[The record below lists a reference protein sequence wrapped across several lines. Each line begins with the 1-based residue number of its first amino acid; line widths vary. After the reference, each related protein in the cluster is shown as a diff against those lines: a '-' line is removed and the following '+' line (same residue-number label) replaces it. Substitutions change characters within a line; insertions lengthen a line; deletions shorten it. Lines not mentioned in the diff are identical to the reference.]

1 MPDFKLITACLLL
14 ICFRICSSENYGSTT
29 VFVPYANAAKN
40 ENLARSPTINIGF
53 NGAKHT
59 PFVMD
64 TGSVGIIAS
73 PDKFTPAPD
82 AVNLG
87 PGHIYYSSSGIIE
100 EGTWWS
106 ASVQIY
112 DLEGKVL
119 ATANVPVLQVT
130 STRCAENARNCK
142 VRNDP
147 KGICM
152 MGVGFARESKEQP
165 RGTPNYNPFLNIS
178 QILQGH
184 QLKKLPFDW
193 SSGYVVTKEGVY
205 LGLTPKNTLGAV
217 FIKLEEWVER
227 STKNH
232 LEWKAAPMTIHV
244 NGVSGNGTILMDTG
258 VDTAYLSPPQNANI
272 GPLNICS
279 GANPE
284 TSRAECAPNGTSIHV
299 YLPDDKK
306 PVIHYS
312 FTVGEKNN
320 LMQPNGV
327 HIVKRNKIFLNSSR
341 HVLSKM
347 SIIYDNSNGHMGYIF
362 DDESKTLNLN
372 KP

>member
-1 MPDFKLITACLLL
+1 MDFKLITTCLLL
-14 ICFRICSSENYGSTT
+14 ICHGICFSENYGSTT

-40 ENLARSPTINIGF
+40 QTLTRSPTINIGF

-59 PFVMD
+59 PYVMD
-64 TGSVGIIAS
+64 TGSVGIVAS
-73 PDKFTPAPD
+73 PDKFTPTAD
-82 AVNLG
+82 AINLG
-87 PGHIYYSSSGIIE
+87 PGRLYYSSSGVIE

-112 DLEGKVL
+112 DLDGNVL

-142 VRNDP
+142 IKTEP

-152 MGVGFARESKEQP
+152 MGVGFARESNEQP

-178 QILQGH
+178 QILQGKH
-184 QLKKLPFDW
+184 LKKLPPDW

-205 LGLTPKNTLGAV
+205 LGLTPKNTSGAA
-217 FIKLEEWVER
+217 FIKLDEWAEY
-227 STKNH
+227 STKNYF
-232 LEWKAAPMTIHV
+232 EWKATPMTIHV

-258 VDTAYLSPPQNANI
+258 VDAAYLSPPKGANI
-272 GPLNICS
+272 GSLNFCTAS
-279 GANPE
+279 TA
-284 TSRAECAPNGTSIHV
+284 RAECAPHGTSIHV

-306 PVIHYS
+306 PVVHYA
-312 FTVGEKNN
+312 FTIGEKNN
-320 LMQPNGV
+320 PMQPNGV
-327 HIVKRNKIFLNSSR
+327 HIVKRDKIFLNSSR

-347 SIIYDNSNGHMGYIF
+347 SIIYDNANGYMGYIF
-362 DDESKTLNLN
+362 DEESKTLDLN